1 LASKNPDSRL
11 TMRFVGDPPRKC
23 PIQRTSQKTAGE
35 KKEGARSPISLDDR
49 QHFGALIFKPA

>member
-23 PIQRTSQKTAGE
+23 PIQRTSQKTARGN
-35 KKEGARSPISLDDR
+35 KKGPDHQS
-49 QHFGALIFKPA
+49 ALMIASMLAL